1 MNSDSELQNTK
12 IRNIAIF
19 ASGAGTNAEN
29 CIQYFKNNP
38 NIKVQFIVTNKKEA
52 GVISIAE
59 KYNIAYKIY
68 EKKDWEDVK
77 NIILELQHY
86 NIDLILLAGYLALI
100 PKELIQAFLHKMI
113 NIHPALLPK
122 FGGKGMYGKN
132 IHKTVLEQGEKE
144 TGITIH
150 EVDEIYDNGKIIF
163 QQSVPISVDDTI
175 SSIEQ
180 KVRKLEYYHL
190 PRVVEKLLL
199 SKK

>member
-1 MNSDSELQNTK
+1 MNSDSELQHK
-12 IRNIAIF
+12 NIAIF

-29 CIQYFKNNP
+29 CIQYFKGHA
-38 NIKVQFIVTNKKEA
+38 NIRVQLIVSNKKEA

-59 KYNIAYKIY
+59 KNNIPHKIY
-68 EKKDWEDVK
+68 EKKDWEDIEK
-77 NIILELQHY
+77 IIQELHLF

-100 PKELIQAFLHKMI
+100 PKKLILAFPHKII

-122 FGGKGMYGKN
+122 YGGKGMYGKN
-132 IHKTVLEQGEKE
+132 IHKTVLEHQEKE

-150 EVDEIYDNGKIIF
+150 EVDEVYDNGKIIF
-163 QQSVPISVDDTI
+163 QKSVEILPEDTI

-180 KVRKLEYYHL
+180 KVRKLEYYYL
-190 PRVVEKLLL
+190 PKVVEKLLL

>member
-180 KVRKLEYYHL
+180 KVRKLEYFHL

>member
-163 QQSVPISVDDTI
+163 QQSVPISVEDTI
-175 SSIEQ
+175 NSIEQ